1 MSETQRTD
9 ETTPAAKGSRRPRK
23 AENGAAASQAAETRG
38 TQGELS
44 CPECGRTF
52 TRAAALGAHRR
63 THGVS
68 GNSRGAVRSR
78 AARSKAK
85 TSRSRR
91 SSGSR
96 SRSGSASR
104 SGARSG
110 STTSQ
115 ARVDRDALLQ
125 VLFPSGVPARF
136 EAIRAVGAWLDEAE
150 RLARLR

>member
-68 GNSRGAVRSR
+68 GNSRGAVRGR

-85 TSRSRR
+85 TSTSRR

-96 SRSGSASR
+96 SRSGSASSNSVR
-104 SGARSG
+104 SGGSG
-110 STTSQ
+110 PSG
-115 ARVDRDALLQ
+115 AINRDALLQ
-125 VLFPSGVPARF
+125 VLLPKGVPARF
-136 EAIRAVGAWLDEAE
+136 EAIRAVGAWLEEAE